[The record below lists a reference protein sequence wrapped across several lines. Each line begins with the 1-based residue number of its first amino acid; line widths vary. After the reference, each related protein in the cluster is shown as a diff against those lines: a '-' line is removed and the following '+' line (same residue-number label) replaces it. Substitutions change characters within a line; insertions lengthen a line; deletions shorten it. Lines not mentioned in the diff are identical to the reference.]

1 MTLTWHFET
10 VVAIWP
16 QALVGGLVMTGSA
29 LAGWRA
35 ARRRTRWTVRLI
47 DWWLNQIV
55 RPLLLVRTWRR
66 RTAAI
71 ALNNT
76 SICAGLVALG
86 ALGPVVWA
94 AIVGVGFAL
103 GIALRI
109 MVESPANALF
119 AESARSRAGRWIAGS
134 GFALNLL
141 EPPAVMISAG
151 LGLGQRAWAAGLDF
165 GTAWIVFAVVA
176 WPMLL
181 AAAAGEAL
189 WMGVLV
195 QRPSCEAD
203 RAAES

>member
-1 MTLTWHFET
+1 MTLSWHFEI
-10 VVAIWP
+10 VGAILP
-16 QALVGGLVMTGSA
+16 HALVGGLVMVGSA

-35 ARRRTRWTVRLI
+35 ARRRSRWTVRLI
-47 DWWLNQIV
+47 NWWLDQIV
-55 RPLLLVRTWRR
+55 RPLLLARTWRR

-76 SICAGLVALG
+76 SICACLVALG
-86 ALGPVVWA
+86 ALGPVVWV

-109 MVESPANALF
+109 MVESPESALF
-119 AESARSRAGRWIAGS
+119 AESAPSRGGRWIAGS

-151 LGLGQRAWAAGLDF
+151 LGLGQRAWAAGVDWR
-165 GTAWIVFAVVA
+165 TAWILFAVVA

-195 QRPSCEAD
+195 QKPSRGAD
-203 RAAES
+203 RTAEW